1 MVVTKIAFE
10 LESPTPKL
18 TFKPIGL
25 LSEEAFTQVAQ
36 VASSDVVKN
45 ILGPGFTTEP
55 AEPAEKAIEQAKA
68 TSKAVYPA
76 ITPKEPEAE
85 PVEAKPAPKAKA
97 KVAEV
102 DVSGLN
108 LDDLNF
114 DD

>member
-1 MVVTKIAFE
+1 MEIV
-10 LESPTPKL
+10 LR
-18 TFKPIGL
+18 
-25 LSEEAFTQVAQ
+25 
-36 VASSDVVKN
+36 DRDH
-45 ILGPGFTTEP
+45 
-55 AEPAEKAIEQAKA
+55 KAIEQAKA

-76 ITPKEPEAE
+76 ITPKEPEAA
-85 PVEAKPAPKAKA
+85 PVEAKPVAKEKPKA